1 MHGPA
6 YVLMISQS
14 DCQEGPDVSAYLSG
28 RKLVQVSW
36 DAVSQRMLVNQS
48 AALVILVGLPEPQSA
63 LHLLSGLQE
72 RRLRGN
78 FLAILPRSAT
88 PEEIALASTTADDF
102 ILWPEHQEVLRQRVL
117 RLLKPTP
124 DDEVDAACA
133 NLIRELTQ
141 TNLVGQDP
149 VFLRIAER
157 LSVCA
162 QTTFPV
168 LITGETGTGK
178 EMFARAIHFLS
189 ERRNG
194 PFIPVDCAGLPDH
207 LLENELFGHAR
218 GAYTDAHSEQR
229 GLAAMADGG
238 TLFIDEVDSLSLTA
252 QAKLLRFLQER
263 QFRPLGSERFL
274 HTDVKVVAASN
285 RILDQQIAEKLF
297 RADLYYRLNVLH
309 LELPPLRERP
319 RDVPLLAQH
328 FLQAYLPPGTRKS
341 FSRTA
346 LNRLSAYPW
355 PGNVRELLNVVQ
367 RAIAFSRGTQ
377 INGDDVSLPV
387 VARSAAG
394 DFRHARDASIQLF
407 EREYVQEL
415 LRRNAGNITH
425 AAREA
430 GKERRAFGRLVKK
443 YNLAAQA
450 RATAGI

>member
-1 MHGPA
+1 MHRQA
-6 YVLMISQS
+6 QILVISQP
-14 DCQEGPDVSAYLSG
+14 DYPGGPDVSACACG
-28 RKLVQVSW
+28 RNLVQVSW
-36 DAVSQRMLVNQS
+36 DEVSPGMLAN
-48 AALVILVGLPEPQSA
+48 ANADLMILVGLPEARSA
-63 LHLLSGLQE
+63 LTLLSGLQE
-72 RRLRGN
+72 RSLPGN
-78 FLAILPRSAT
+78 LLAILPRSAG
-88 PEEIALASTTADDF
+88 PEEIALASRTADDF
-102 ILWPEHQEVLRQRVL
+102 ILWPEAQEALRQRVL

-124 DDEVDAACA
+124 DDGVQTACE

-141 TNLVGQDP
+141 ANLVGHDP

-162 QTTFPV
+162 QTGFPV

-178 EMFARAIHFLS
+178 EMFARALHFLS
-189 ERRNG
+189 ERRNR

-207 LLENELFGHAR
+207 LFENELFGHVR
-218 GAYTDAHSEQR
+218 GAYTDAHGEQR

-238 TLFIDEVDSLSLTA
+238 TLFLDEVDSLSQTA

-285 RILDQQIAEKLF
+285 RNLDQQTAEKLF

-319 RDVPLLAQH
+319 RDVALLAQH
-328 FLQAYLPPGTRKS
+328 FLKLYLPPGARKS
-341 FSRTA
+341 FSQAA
-346 LNRLSAYPW
+346 LNRLSAYRW

-367 RAIAFSRGTQ
+367 RAIVFSRGTQ
-377 INGDDVSLPV
+377 INGDDICLPV
-387 VARSAAG
+387 VAASAG
-394 DFRHARDASIQLF
+394 GGFREARDASVQVF

-415 LRRNAGNITH
+415 LRRNDGNITH

-443 YNLAAQA
+443 YGLAAQA
-450 RATAGI
+450 RAAGHD